1 MSAELKAPA
10 RQAWPLA
17 ALTLWW
23 QHWFAL
29 LAINTVSLLLC
40 LSMVLLPAGLLL
52 PFTAARRIVW
62 GERLEFRPLFRE
74 LLPGLVPA
82 LLLTLMNAGAVL
94 LFRLAVRSYAEAGFV
109 WLVPLLYA
117 LAFVWVC
124 LQLKL
129 LATLAQSPAAGLSVT
144 ARTALR
150 FLFASPAGSLLSCGA
165 AMVLAVAALRLPVL
179 LLGGIMQLVPL
190 ATLLRLKEHS
200 LADAGTGQ

>member
-1 MSAELKAPA
+1 MSAELNAPA
-10 RQAWPLA
+10 RQPWPLA

-23 QHWFAL
+23 RHWFAL

-40 LSMVLLPAGLLL
+40 LSIVLLPAGLLL
-52 PFTAARRIVW
+52 PFTAARRIVC
-62 GERLEFRPLFRE
+62 GERLEFRPLVRE
-74 LLPGLVPA
+74 LVPGLAPA
-82 LLLTLMNAGAVL
+82 LLLTLMNAGAVM
-94 LFRLAVRSYAEAGFV
+94 LFRFTVRSYAEAGFV

-117 LAFVWVC
+117 VGFVWLC

-129 LATLAQSPAAGLSVT
+129 FAALVLAPGGNFRVPLQAALH
-144 ARTALR
+144 
-150 FLFASPAGSLLSCGA
+150 FLFSSPAGSLLSCGA
-165 AMVLAVAALRLPVL
+165 AVLLAVAALRLPVL